1 MTFKLKKMGKAKL
14 RDIERRVVA
23 DSISPNPLS
32 DIYEAVAQAARLDG
46 ARQVVRWG
54 DGRCPHTDP
63 LLTYYERR
71 TCGECWKS
79 LLKELEVPG

>member
-1 MTFKLKKMGKAKL
+1 MTFKLKKMTKKEILLALG
-14 RDIERRVVA
+14 
-23 DSISPNPLS
+23 LS
-32 DIYEAVAQAARLDG
+32 GNYECWNYDYLLAQAAQLDG
-46 ARQVVRWG
+46 ARQVREWG

-79 LLKELEVPG
+79 LLKELEVKK